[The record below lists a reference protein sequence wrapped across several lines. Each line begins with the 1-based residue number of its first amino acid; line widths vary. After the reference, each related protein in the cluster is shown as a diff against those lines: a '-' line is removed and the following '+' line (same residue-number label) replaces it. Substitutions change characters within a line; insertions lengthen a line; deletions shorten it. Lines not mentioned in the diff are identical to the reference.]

1 MEEIMKLI
9 KSKPRYD
16 SYYLIEERGDK
27 KMEKYIENIN
37 AKNATQ
43 GYLVIYDE
51 KAYMFTFKTIYKNRI
66 LWSKSSS
73 KTRINI
79 GFLKIKFL

>member
-27 KMEKYIENIN
+27 KNGK
-37 AKNATQ
+37 
-43 GYLVIYDE
+43 IYRR
-51 KAYMFTFKTIYKNRI
+51 YKC
-66 LWSKSSS
+66 
-73 KTRINI
+73 
-79 GFLKIKFL
+79 